1 MEVAKKLGEE
11 IKNIR
16 TDILNIT
23 QKDMAEKLNIS
34 IVYMSYLEKGKKI
47 PSKDF
52 LDKMYK
58 LIGKKN
64 IPDDIIQ
71 LLSDVK
77 KQKKKEN
84 FVNTPTNVVYRL
96 EEEGLYSYTKLKTI
110 LKKNGDNLAVI
121 YGILTLL
128 LKEGKINEAK
138 KHLLQS
144 LINIEKPEE
153 RKWIEASYYELE
165 GNFPFAI
172 QLMHDSINEFDKR
185 IKNFDENDNKVKARL
200 LFETACIHF
209 RYGQHL
215 YYNGNKDEC
224 VKNFNE
230 VLKYHE
236 SLKNLSYDPFY
247 MMDYAGIFFW
257 LALLNVESEKNWK
270 SYIDQV
276 KAALIQNYQ
285 TGMKNFDVK
294 RWKSLYSKQYII
306 STVSFLVRAYAELAR
321 YKSINERKSLFN
333 EGDFLLSIHTPVD
346 ISIHNNEYYRYYFN
360 KACFYS
366 LKSELSESEKEKKY
380 NLDLVYSILEE
391 AVKADSKNKV
401 KVMTYELETSIG
413 IKYFRENRE
422 KEHKM
427 LIQKLENH

>member
-1 MEVAKKLGEE
+1 MEVAKRLGEE

-34 IVYMSYLEKGKKI
+34 IVYMSYLEKGKKL

-52 LDKMYK
+52 LNKMYK

-71 LLSDVK
+71 LLSDAK

-84 FVNTPTNVVYRL
+84 YVNTPTNVVYRL
-96 EEEGLYSYTKLKTI
+96 EEEGLYSYTKLKSI
-110 LKKNGDNLAVI
+110 LKKNSDNLAII

-128 LKEGKINEAK
+128 VKEGRIEEAK

-153 RKWIEASYYELE
+153 RKWIEATYYELE

-172 QLMHDSINEFDKR
+172 QLMHDSISEFDKR
-185 IKNFDENDNKVKARL
+185 NKSDNKDNMTKARL

-209 RYGQHL
+209 RYGQYL
-215 YYNGNKDEC
+215 YYNDKRAEC
-224 VKNFNE
+224 INNFKE
-230 VLKYHE
+230 ALKYHYV
-236 SLKNLSYDPFY
+236 LKDLSEDPFY

-257 LALLNVESEKNWK
+257 LALLDVEPEKNWRL
-270 SYIDQV
+270 YIEQV
-276 KAALIQNYQ
+276 KTALVQNYK
-285 TGMKNFDVK
+285 TGMKTFDVK

-321 YKSINERKSLFN
+321 YKTTEDEKNILFN
-333 EGDFLLSIHTPVD
+333 EGDFLLSINTPVD

-366 LKSELSESEKEKKY
+366 LKAELSNNPKDKEY
-380 NLDLVYSILEE
+380 NLDLVNNILLECLR
-391 AVKADSKNKV
+391 ADLKNKV
-401 KVMTYELETSIG
+401 KVMVYELDTSTG
-413 IKYFRENRE
+413 IKYFRENKP
-422 KEHKM
+422 KEHKL
-427 LIQKLENH
+427 LIQKLNNP

>member
-1 MEVAKKLGEE
+1 MEVAKRLGEE

-23 QKDMAEKLNIS
+23 QKDMAEKLDVS
-34 IVYMSYLEKGKKI
+34 IVYMSYLEKGKKV

-58 LIGKKN
+58 LIGKKS
-64 IPDDIIQ
+64 IPDDILQ
-71 LLSDVK
+71 LLTDVK
-77 KQKKKEN
+77 RQKKKEN

-96 EEEGLYSYTKLKTI
+96 EEEGLYSYTKLKAL
-110 LKKNGDNLAVI
+110 LKKNGSNLSVI

-128 LKEGKINEAK
+128 VKEGKINEAK

-172 QLMHDSINEFDKR
+172 QLMHDSISEFDKR
-185 IKNFDENDNKVKARL
+185 NKGNDEKDTRIKARL

-215 YYNGNKDEC
+215 YYNGHKDEC
-224 VKNFNE
+224 IENFSNA
-230 VLKYHE
+230 LKYHE
-236 SLKNLSYDPFY
+236 SLKDLSDDPFY

-257 LALLNVESEKNWK
+257 LALLNVNPEKNWQ
-270 SYIDQV
+270 SYINQV
-276 KAALIQNYQ
+276 KTALVQNYHQ
-285 TGMKNFDVK
+285 GMKNFDVK

-306 STVSFLVRAYAELAR
+306 STVSFLVRAYAQLAK
-321 YKSINERKSLFN
+321 YKSKEERKLLFN
-333 EGDFLLSIHTPVD
+333 EGDFLLSIHTPID
-346 ISIHNNEYYRYYFN
+346 ISINNNEYYRYYFN

-366 LKSELSESEKEKKY
+366 LKSELSESEKEKIN
-380 NLDLVYSILEE
+380 NLDLVFSILQES
-391 AVKADSKNKV
+391 AKADLKNKA
-401 KVMTYELETSIG
+401 KLMAFDLENSTG
-413 IKYFRENRE
+413 IKFFRENRI
-422 KEHKM
+422 KEYK
-427 LIQKLENH
+427 LLLQKLDNH

>member
-1 MEVAKKLGEE
+1 MEVAKRLGEE

-34 IVYMSYLEKGKKI
+34 IVYMSYLEKGKKL

-52 LDKMYK
+52 LNKMYK

-64 IPDDIIQ
+64 IPDEIIQ
-71 LLSDVK
+71 LLYEAK

-84 FVNTPTNVVYRL
+84 YVNTPTNVVYRL
-96 EEEGLYSYTKLKTI
+96 EEEGLYSYTKLKSI
-110 LKKNGDNLAVI
+110 LKKNSSNLAII

-128 LKEGKINEAK
+128 VKEGKIEEAK

-153 RKWIEASYYELE
+153 RKWIEATYYELE

-172 QLMHDSINEFDKR
+172 QLMHDSISEFDK
-185 IKNFDENDNKVKARL
+185 KNTSDINNMTKARL

-215 YYNGNKDEC
+215 YYNGNKSEC
-224 VKNFNE
+224 IKNFNDA
-230 VLKYHE
+230 
-236 SLKNLSYDPFY
+236 LSYHKILKDLSEDPFY

-257 LALLNVESEKNWK
+257 LALLDVEPEKNWK
-270 SYIDQV
+270 LYIDQV
-276 KAALIQNYQ
+276 KTALIQNYK

-321 YKSINERKSLFN
+321 YKKNKEEKYLLFN
-333 EGDFLLSIHTPVD
+333 EGDFLLSINTPVD
-346 ISIHNNEYYRYYFN
+346 ISINNNEYYRYYFN

-366 LKSELSESEKEKKY
+366 IKAELSENKTDKEY
-380 NLDLVYSILEE
+380 NLDLVFNILLECS
-391 AVKADSKNKV
+391 KADLKNKV
-401 KVMTYELETSIG
+401 KVMSYELETSTG
-413 IKYFRENRE
+413 IKFFRENKI
-422 KEHKM
+422 KEFKL
-427 LIQKLENH
+427 LIQKLSHT

>member
-1 MEVAKKLGEE
+1 MEVAKRLGDE

-23 QKDMAEKLNIS
+23 QKDMAEQLDIS

-52 LDKMYK
+52 LGKLYK
-58 LIGKKN
+58 LAGKKN
-64 IPDDIIQ
+64 VPDDIIQ
-71 LLSDVK
+71 LLSDAK

-84 FVNTPTNVVYRL
+84 FVSTPTNVVYRL

-128 LKEGKINEAK
+128 VREGKINEAK

-153 RKWIEASYYELE
+153 RKWIEACYYELE

-172 QLMHDSINEFDKR
+172 QLMHESINEFDKR
-185 IKNFDENDNKVKARL
+185 FLNPNQNEQKIKARL

-215 YYNGNKDEC
+215 FYNGNKEEC
-224 VKNFNE
+224 TVNFRE
-230 VLKYHE
+230 ALKYHE
-236 SLKNLSYDPFY
+236 SLRKMSDDPFY

-257 LALLNVESEKNWK
+257 LALLDIEPEKNWK
-270 SYIDQV
+270 SYIEQV
-276 KAALIQNYQ
+276 KTALTQNYH
-285 TGMKNFDVK
+285 TGMKTFDVK
-294 RWKSLYSKQYII
+294 RWKSLYSRQYII
-306 STVSFLVRAYAELAR
+306 STVSFLVRAYAQLAR
-321 YKSINERKSLFN
+321 YKSEEEKQKLFN

-346 ISIHNNEYYRYYFN
+346 ININNNEYYRYYFN

-366 LKSELSESEKEKKY
+366 IKAELSTKDEDRKY
-380 NLDLVYSILEE
+380 NLDLTYSILQE
-391 AVKADSKNKV
+391 AAKADSKNKV
-401 KVMTYELETSIG
+401 KLMYYDLENSVG
-413 IKYFRENRE
+413 IKYFRENRR
-422 KEHKM
+422 KDQKS
-427 LIQKLENH
+427 LLQKLENH